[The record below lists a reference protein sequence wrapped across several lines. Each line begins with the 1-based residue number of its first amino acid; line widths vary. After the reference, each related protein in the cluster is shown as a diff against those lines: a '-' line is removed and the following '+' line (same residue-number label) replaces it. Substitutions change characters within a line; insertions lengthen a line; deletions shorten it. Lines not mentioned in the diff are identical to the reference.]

1 MDSGA
6 EEEMRFVEGG
16 TGEGV
21 DAARAVAVDMDVD
34 RCPGLAL
41 ERRIVQIDGQA
52 LAAGVRKPL
61 HVARQRLGYLHH
73 VRLVC

>member
-1 MDSGA
+1 
-6 EEEMRFVEGG
+6 MRFVEAGAR
-16 TGEGV
+16 EGV

-41 ERRIVQIDGQA
+41 EGRIVQIDGQA